1 MWDTGAA
8 TLPAFL
14 RLRRWGEGPQ
24 ATKDTW
30 LSAFL
35 SQLQNQNE
43 LRAPTAEKAAFYLDA
58 ALAARSTSRAG
69 CGEDARRTSHMLFTL
84 HVYQY
89 RVEKCGQG
97 GSRCMGGQVRGV
109 EVACLP
115 TPRGGSLGISDR
127 RGGGGGCGSIRVPRL
142 QHLLAHV
149 FSVSGGRS
157 RLHLIDLGS
166 CEAALSR
173 GGEASG
179 GPLCLSLSAL
189 GSVILALVNGAKH
202 VPYR

>member
-8 TLPAFL
+8 ALPAFAG
-14 RLRRWGEGPQ
+14 LRRWGEGPR
-24 ATKDTW
+24 ATNNTW
-30 LSAFL
+30 LLL
-35 SQLQNQNE
+35 SSHSSRTRMSCVHPQQRRQPSTWT
-43 LRAPTAEKAAFYLDA
+43 RPWQPVAPTV
-58 ALAARSTSRAG
+58 LAAG
-69 CGEDARRTSHMLFTL
+69 RT
-84 HVYQY
+84 
-89 RVEKCGQG
+89 
-97 GSRCMGGQVRGV
+97 RGV
-109 EVACLP
+109 PPTWSSPCTCTSTVWRSVGKAEVGAWEAKSMGLP
-115 TPRGGSLGISDR
+115 CPRGCLSPSPEGSPWASLITWV
-127 RGGGGGCGSIRVPRL
+127 GCGSVWVLRP
-142 QHLLAHV
+142 QHLLANV

-166 CEAALSR
+166 CEAALGR